1 MILGLLIKFLV
12 MSFAIFIIAKVL
24 PGMRLKGIK
33 TAFVVALVYSLLNV
47 VFFKL
52 LIFITFPLV
61 ALKYLTLGIFGIVIN
76 AVLLVITDKILEDF
90 EMNGFGTALI
100 AALSISVINL
110 LISFVLHAARFA

>member
-12 MSFAIFIIAKVL
+12 MSVAVFIIAKVL
-24 PGMRLKGIK
+24 PGMRLKGFK
-33 TAFVVALVYSLLNV
+33 TAFVVALVYSLLNI

-90 EMNGFGTALI
+90 EMSSFGTALI

-110 LISFVLHAARFA
+110 VLSFVLHLARFS

>member
-1 MILGLLIKFLV
+1 MILGLLIKFLM
-12 MSFAIFIIAKVL
+12 MSLAILIIAKVL

-33 TAFVVALVYSLLNV
+33 TAFVVALVYSLLNII
-47 VFFKL
+47 FFKL

-90 EMNGFGTALI
+90 EMSGFGTALI
-100 AALSISVINL
+100 AALGITVLNL
-110 LISFVLHAARFA
+110 VLSFALHAARFA